1 MIFLQNIT
9 TLFNM
14 VKIINLRRDKQQKRL
29 IPCYDID
36 KFYLFLRRN
45 HAQVLE
51 DLMKKKGYEDLKK
64 IAVFIE
70 INFDK

>member
-36 KFYLFLRRN
+36 KFYLFLRGTN
-45 HAQVLE
+45 PQVLE
-51 DLMKKKGYEDLKK
+51 DLMKKKSYEDLKK
-64 IAVFIE
+64 IVIFIE